1 MAQFIRPVDKHVEDL
16 LVFYVEALGYFPDEF
31 HHHIPYFLRDSKLDA
46 VRSRVLE
53 ETADGLIV
61 GETPCRRKQV
71 VLHGCYG
78 RHGDLRGE
86 VAHLVFP
93 KSEILLAV
101 LEHDFQRPP
110 HGIYLVGL
118 KEVELAVGS
127 DKPVPLRPFAA
138 PAEEKADISVCE
150 LHVYGD
156 IVASQHTAV
165 LAPFLGLV
173 EESHELV
180 CRMLLAFIHIL
191 GPAHFDHAEIVALC
205 MPGCDELDDFGT
217 GEPAVCQNVVEVY
230 LVLDDAAYHLYHQRD
245 FALVILLYALGGVG
259 LLGVFF
265 GEPCVKLILLQSVI
279 LFLALLSDKRE
290 AKQHLAPAVSD
301 AKEKSLEAEYHGVRH
316 MGEYLSDKF
325 CLETTLREVG
335 VINHQTYGICLLTCA
350 VLLYLAPKLPG
361 NNGENLTPVIG
372 LLGKESV
379 ERVTL
384 AGEHTEQRG

>member
-1 MAQFIRPVDKHVEDL
+1 MTQFIRPVDKHVENL
-16 LVFYVEALGYFPDEF
+16 LIIYIEALSYLFDKF

-46 VRSRVLE
+46 VSCCIFKE
-53 ETADGLIV
+53 SADGLIV
-61 GETPCRRKQV
+61 GETPCGRKQV
-71 VLHGCYG
+71 VLHGGYG
-78 RHGDLRGE
+78 SHGDLRGE

-110 HGIYLVGL
+110 HGIYLVCL

-156 IVASQHTAV
+156 MVASQHAAV
-165 LAPFLGLV
+165 LAAFLGLV
-173 EESHELV
+173 EECHELV
-180 CRMLLAFIHIL
+180 CRILLAFIHIL
-191 GPAHFDHAEIVALC
+191 GSTHFNHAQIVALC
-205 MPGCDELDDFGT
+205 MPGSYELDDFGT
-217 GEPAVCQNVVEVY
+217 GEPAVCQNVVKVY

-259 LLGVFF
+259 LFGVFL
-265 GEPCVKLILLQSVI
+265 GEPCVKLLLLQAVI
-279 LFLALLSDKRE
+279 LFLALLPDKRE
-290 AKQHLAPAVSD
+290 VKQHLAPAVSD
-301 AKEKSLEAEYHGVRH
+301 AQEKSLEAEYHGVCH
-316 MGEYLSDKF
+316 MGEHLPDKF
-325 CLETTLREVG
+325 CLEATLRKVS
-335 VINHQTYGICLLTCA
+335 VINHQAYGISLLTCA
-350 VLLYLAPKLPG
+350 VLLHLAPKLPG
-361 NNGENLTPVIG
+361 NNGENLAPVIG

-384 AGEHTEQRG
+384 AGEHPEQ